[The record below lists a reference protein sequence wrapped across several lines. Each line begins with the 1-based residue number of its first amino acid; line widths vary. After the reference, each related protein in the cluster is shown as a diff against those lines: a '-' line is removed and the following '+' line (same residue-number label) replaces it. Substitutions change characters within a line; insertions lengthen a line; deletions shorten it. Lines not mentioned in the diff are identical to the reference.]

1 MAVGSIA
8 TRGRAVRRS
17 WTQTTVGSWIT
28 TSDHKRIGIL
38 YIYTGFIYFLL
49 GGLEAALIRAQLL
62 AQGFQFAHHTL
73 VVAKNVGLPLLE
85 LLTLELNLGD
95 EARKA
100 LLGLACGLTVRH
112 RLDQGAILI
121 GAVVEQGC
129 AAWKG
134 HLNE

>member
-49 GGLEAALIRAQLL
+49 GGLEAALIRAQLATPNGKVL
-62 AQGFQFAHHTL
+62 SPEQYGAQ
-73 VVAKNVGLPLLE
+73 
-85 LLTLELNLGD
+85 
-95 EARKA
+95 
-100 LLGLACGLTVRH
+100 
-112 RLDQGAILI
+112 I
-121 GAVVEQGC
+121 GG
-129 AAWKG
+129 
-134 HLNE
+134 